1 MVTAQQRQLSIGG
14 KIGYATGIYGVFLAW
29 MMVALYLL
37 YFYTDVMG
45 LSPTQAGLVF
55 FVASMWDAVS
65 DPVMGWLIEKTRT
78 RWGKY
83 RPYLLLAAIPFA
95 ASFAALFY
103 VPDLSGNNLFV
114 WALVLHIVFRTCYT
128 AIYIPYTGL
137 IARLSTDADERAS
150 IAGVKSVFIS
160 LASLSISYLGLP
172 AVTYFGGEDEAIGFL
187 RTALVCSSLGVLAL
201 WVCFLVTREKV
212 TAEAERRP
220 QVKIGD
226 MAKALTGNR
235 PFLLIFLGVLLFTG
249 CYTILNK
256 SIVYVFKYDVGDRD
270 AARWA
275 LSAIAVAGILSPAIW
290 VPITHWTS
298 KRFVWITGCL
308 LASFS
313 LLFIYF
319 AEIRAIVPLVIAL
332 FIGGCGIHGFL
343 MTFFAM
349 VADTADYGEWKS
361 GHRIEA
367 PLFGLVSL
375 ANKTSLAVGTWA
387 LAYLLEGV
395 GFVANVDQSPET
407 LDGMRQIMTVVP
419 VFGFVASAIVITF
432 FPFSTDQHR
441 QMVSEIEA
449 RRAERQPVPESN

>member
-1 MVTAQQRQLSIGG
+1 MTTPQRQLSIGG

-37 YFYTDVMG
+37 YFYTDVLG
-45 LSPTQAGLVF
+45 LTPGQAGLVF
-55 FVASMWDAVS
+55 FIASMWDAVT

-83 RPYLLLAAIPFA
+83 RPYLLLAAVPFA

-103 VPDLSGNNLFV
+103 VPDLSGSNLFV
-114 WALVLHIVFRTCYT
+114 WALVMHIVFRTCYT

-160 LASLSISYLGLP
+160 LASLSISFLGLP
-172 AVTYFGGEDEAIGFL
+172 AVTYFGGEDEAVGFL
-187 RTALVCSSLGVLAL
+187 RTALVCASLAILAL

-212 TAEAERRP
+212 TPEAERRP
-220 QVKIGD
+220 TVKVAD
-226 MAKALTGNR
+226 MVKALTGNR
-235 PFLLIFLGVLLFTG
+235 AFLLVFLGVLLFTG

-256 SIVYVFKYDVGDRD
+256 SIVYFFKYDVGDRD

-298 KRFVWITGCL
+298 KRFVWVAGCVLASASL
-308 LASFS
+308 LA
-313 LLFIYF
+313 IYF
-319 AEIRAIVPLVIAL
+319 LEIRDITALVIAL

-343 MTFFAM
+343 MTFYAM
-349 VADTADYGEWKS
+349 VADTADYGEWRS
-361 GHRIEA
+361 GHRVEA

-387 LAYLLEGV
+387 LAILLEGV
-395 GFVANVDQSPET
+395 GFMPNADQTPET
-407 LDGMRQIMTVVP
+407 LTGMRQIMTVVP
-419 VFGFVASAIVITF
+419 VAGFLASAVVIMF
-432 FPFSTDQHR
+432 FPFSTADHR
-441 QMVSEIEA
+441 KMVAELAA
-449 RRAERQPVPESN
+449 RRSGGQANLETP

>member
-1 MVTAQQRQLSIGG
+1 MPSHYERQLSIGG

-29 MMVALYLL
+29 MMLAFYLL
-37 YFYTDVMG
+37 YFYTDVLG
-45 LSPTQAGLVF
+45 LSPGRAGTVF
-55 FVASMWDAVS
+55 LVASMWDAVT
-65 DPVMGWLIEKTRT
+65 DPVMGWIVEKTRT

-83 RPYLLLAAIPFA
+83 RPYFLLAAVPFA

-103 VPDLSGNNLFV
+103 VPDLGGWGLFA

-160 LASLSISYLGLP
+160 LASLSVSFLGLP
-172 AVTYFGGEDEAIGFL
+172 AVTYFGGEDEAVGFL
-187 RTALVCSSLGVLAL
+187 RTALLCASLGVVAL
-201 WVCFLVTREKV
+201 WVCFLATREKAV
-212 TAEAERRP
+212 AQADRRP
-220 QVKIGD
+220 AVSVAD
-226 MAKALTGNR
+226 MFSALTGNR
-235 PFLLIFLGVLLFTG
+235 AFLLVFVGVLLFTG

-256 SIVYVFKYDVGDRD
+256 SIVYVFKYDIGDRD

-290 VPITHWTS
+290 VPITHWTG
-298 KRFVWITGCL
+298 KRFVWMVSCALASVSL
-308 LASFS
+308 LAVY
-313 LLFIYF
+313 LL
-319 AEIRAIVPLVIAL
+319 EIRAIVPLVAAL

-361 GHRIEA
+361 GHRVEA
-367 PLFGLVSL
+367 PLFGLVSF

-387 LAYLLEGV
+387 LAVLLQSV
-395 GFVANVDQSPET
+395 GYVANADQSPET
-407 LDGMRQIMTVVP
+407 LAGMRRIMTLLP
-419 VFGFVASAIVITF
+419 VLGFTASAIVIAF
-432 FPFSTDQHR
+432 FPFTTAEHR
-441 QMVSEIEA
+441 RMVADIRL
-449 RRAERQPVPESN
+449 RRAGEEPAR

>member
-1 MVTAQQRQLSIGG
+1 MTKTEPQLSMGG

-45 LSPTQAGLVF
+45 LSATQAGLVF
-55 FVASMWDAVS
+55 LIASMWDAVT
-65 DPVMGWLIEKTRT
+65 DPLMGWLIDKTRT

-95 ASFAALFY
+95 ATFAALFY
-103 VPDLSGNNLFV
+103 VPDLTGNNLFV
-114 WALVLHIVFRTCYT
+114 WALVLHIVFRTFYT
-128 AIYIPYTGL
+128 AVYIPYTGL

-160 LASLSISYLGLP
+160 LASLSVSFFGLP
-172 AVTYFGGEDEAIGFL
+172 AVTYFGGENEAIGFL
-187 RTALVCSSLGVLAL
+187 RTALVCAFLGILAL
-201 WVCFLVTREKV
+201 WVCFWRTHEPQTNESTSPAKV
-212 TAEAERRP
+212 TIA
-220 QVKIGD
+220 D
-226 MAKALTGNR
+226 MVKALTSNR
-235 PFLLIFLGVLLFTG
+235 AFLLIFIGVLLFTG

-256 SIVYVFKYDVGDRD
+256 SIVYIFKYDIGDRD

-298 KRFVWITGCL
+298 KRFVWISGCL
-308 LASFS
+308 LASAS
-313 LLFIYF
+313 LLVIYV

-349 VADTADYGEWKS
+349 VADAADYGEWRS
-361 GHRIEA
+361 GHRVEA

-387 LAYLLEGV
+387 LAYMLDGV
-395 GFVANVDQSPET
+395 GFVANADQSPET
-407 LDGMRQIMTVVP
+407 LSGMRQIMTMVP
-419 VFGFVASAIVITF
+419 VVGFVASAIAITF
-432 FPFSTDQHR
+432 FPFNTAEHR
-441 QMVSEIEA
+441 KMMSEIEA
-449 RRAERQPVPESN
+449 RRAA